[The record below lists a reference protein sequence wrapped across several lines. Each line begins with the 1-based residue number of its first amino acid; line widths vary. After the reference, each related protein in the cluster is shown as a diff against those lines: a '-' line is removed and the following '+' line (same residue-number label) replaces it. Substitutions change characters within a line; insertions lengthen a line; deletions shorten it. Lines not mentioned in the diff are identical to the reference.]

1 MPKITMGNNY
11 DLINLLLN
19 NKKLLKS
26 MLYAHNSMID
36 RQKIQEIS
44 DKIRE
49 IIKNSPI
56 EDMENNINALL
67 RSMFTK
73 LDLINREEFDIQTEV
88 LKKTRLKLE
97 ALEAKLKAL
106 ETKHK

>member
-1 MPKITMGNNY
+1 
-11 DLINLLLN
+11 
-19 NKKLLKS
+19 
-26 MLYAHNSMID
+26 MLYAPQDMID

>member
-1 MPKITMGNNY
+1 
-11 DLINLLLN
+11 
-19 NKKLLKS
+19 
-26 MLYAHNSMID
+26 MLYAQLDMID

-73 LDLINREEFDIQTEV
+73 LDLINREEFDIQSEV

>member
-1 MPKITMGNNY
+1 MKT
-11 DLINLLLN
+11 
-19 NKKLLKS
+19 
-26 MLYAHNSMID
+26 

>member
-1 MPKITMGNNY
+1 
-11 DLINLLLN
+11 
-19 NKKLLKS
+19 
-26 MLYAHNSMID
+26 MLYAQKDMID

-97 ALEAKLKAL
+97 VLEAKLKAL

>member
-1 MPKITMGNNY
+1 
-11 DLINLLLN
+11 
-19 NKKLLKS
+19 
-26 MLYAHNSMID
+26 MLYAQLDMID

>member
-1 MPKITMGNNY
+1 MIT
-11 DLINLLLN
+11 
-19 NKKLLKS
+19 
-26 MLYAHNSMID
+26 

>member
-1 MPKITMGNNY
+1 
-11 DLINLLLN
+11 
-19 NKKLLKS
+19 
-26 MLYAHNSMID
+26 MID
-36 RQKIQEIS
+36 REKIQEIS

-88 LKKTRLKLE
+88 LKKTLLKLE

>member
-1 MPKITMGNNY
+1 
-11 DLINLLLN
+11 
-19 NKKLLKS
+19 
-26 MLYAHNSMID
+26 MLYAQNDMID

-97 ALEAKLKAL
+97 VLEAKLKAL

>member
-1 MPKITMGNNY
+1 
-11 DLINLLLN
+11 
-19 NKKLLKS
+19 

-73 LDLINREEFDIQTEV
+73 LDLINREEFDIQSEV

>member
-1 MPKITMGNNY
+1 
-11 DLINLLLN
+11 
-19 NKKLLKS
+19 
-26 MLYAHNSMID
+26 MLYAQQDMID

>member
-1 MPKITMGNNY
+1 
-11 DLINLLLN
+11 
-19 NKKLLKS
+19 
-26 MLYAHNSMID
+26 MLYAKHNMIN

-97 ALEAKLKAL
+97 VLEAKLKAL

>member
-1 MPKITMGNNY
+1 
-11 DLINLLLN
+11 
-19 NKKLLKS
+19 
-26 MLYAHNSMID
+26 MLYAPQDMID

-97 ALEAKLKAL
+97 VLEAKLKAL

>member
-1 MPKITMGNNY
+1 
-11 DLINLLLN
+11 
-19 NKKLLKS
+19 
-26 MLYAHNSMID
+26 MID
-36 RQKIQEIS
+36 REKIQEIS

-67 RSMFTK
+67 RCMFTK

>member
-1 MPKITMGNNY
+1 MIT
-11 DLINLLLN
+11 
-19 NKKLLKS
+19 
-26 MLYAHNSMID
+26 

-73 LDLINREEFDIQTEV
+73 LDLINREEFDIQSEV

>member
-1 MPKITMGNNY
+1 
-11 DLINLLLN
+11 
-19 NKKLLKS
+19 
-26 MLYAHNSMID
+26 MLYAHNCMID

-97 ALEAKLKAL
+97 VLEAKLKAL

>member
-1 MPKITMGNNY
+1 
-11 DLINLLLN
+11 
-19 NKKLLKS
+19 
-26 MLYAHNSMID
+26 MIK
-36 RQKIQEIS
+36 REKIQEIS

>member
-1 MPKITMGNNY
+1 
-11 DLINLLLN
+11 
-19 NKKLLKS
+19 
-26 MLYAHNSMID
+26 MLYAHDCMID

>member
-1 MPKITMGNNY
+1 MGNNY
-11 DLINLLLN
+11 ALINLLLN

-26 MLYAHNSMID
+26 MLYAQQNMID

-67 RSMFTK
+67 WSMFTK

-97 ALEAKLKAL
+97 VLEAKLKAL

>member
-1 MPKITMGNNY
+1 MI
-11 DLINLLLN
+11 
-19 NKKLLKS
+19 
-26 MLYAHNSMID
+26 YAQQDMID

-97 ALEAKLKAL
+97 VLEAKLKAL

>member
-1 MPKITMGNNY
+1 
-11 DLINLLLN
+11 
-19 NKKLLKS
+19 
-26 MLYAHNSMID
+26 MID
-36 RQKIQEIS
+36 REKIQEIS

-56 EDMENNINALL
+56 DDMENNINALL

-73 LDLINREEFDIQTEV
+73 LDLINREEFDIQSEV

>member
-1 MPKITMGNNY
+1 
-11 DLINLLLN
+11 
-19 NKKLLKS
+19 
-26 MLYAHNSMID
+26 MLYAHNCMID

-73 LDLINREEFDIQTEV
+73 LDLINREEFDIQSEV

>member
-1 MPKITMGNNY
+1 MIT
-11 DLINLLLN
+11 
-19 NKKLLKS
+19 
-26 MLYAHNSMID
+26 

-97 ALEAKLKAL
+97 VLEAKLKAL

>member
-1 MPKITMGNNY
+1 MV
-11 DLINLLLN
+11 
-19 NKKLLKS
+19 
-26 MLYAHNSMID
+26 D

>member
-1 MPKITMGNNY
+1 
-11 DLINLLLN
+11 
-19 NKKLLKS
+19 
-26 MLYAHNSMID
+26 MID

-56 EDMENNINALL
+56 DDMENNINALL

>member
-1 MPKITMGNNY
+1 
-11 DLINLLLN
+11 
-19 NKKLLKS
+19 
-26 MLYAHNSMID
+26 MID

>member
-1 MPKITMGNNY
+1 
-11 DLINLLLN
+11 
-19 NKKLLKS
+19 
-26 MLYAHNSMID
+26 MLYAHICMID

>member
-1 MPKITMGNNY
+1 
-11 DLINLLLN
+11 
-19 NKKLLKS
+19 
-26 MLYAHNSMID
+26 MID
-36 RQKIQEIS
+36 REKIQEIS
-44 DKIRE
+44 DKNRE
-49 IIKNSPI
+49 INKNSPI